1 MAATHSAH
9 TFAAIAYNEV
19 LLNSKRVAP
28 YALIF
33 LFTGVAV
40 LGWVRGPA
48 MALGWATNSDF
59 YIARGLKAFSFLFG
73 VPIFNAMIMRD
84 AVIRDF
90 RLGIDPLTFSK
101 PLSRA
106 QYLFGKFFGN
116 FMVLICCLAAFP
128 LTQLALQA
136 FHPAQMVVQ
145 SFKVLP
151 YFTHFFF
158 FVVITQFAFAAFFF
172 MVGAL
177 TRNNKIVY
185 FLAISFYPIFIASML
200 FLVNGRWKTLLD
212 PFLLNSG
219 PGKNGFGNSAD
230 YLNQYVYSYTPDM
243 IWNRVGLLLIAGICL
258 TWLYLRFT
266 TADRLKKTSP
276 AGTAFDLST
285 NDIANPASLN
295 RTTVS
300 VPRAAASGSKLSPT
314 RREKSERIKFRSPF
328 RSPFFAIFRNEVLL
342 NSKRVAPYVVAALC
356 AGNAVLWWGWGPATG
371 RGVATNSEAFIAGVL
386 PVYSFLFLPLYTT
399 LIMTDP
405 AIRDFRTGI
414 DPLIFS
420 KPVSRVQYLLGKFFG
435 NFFVLACCQSA
446 FVVTLFVLQ
455 WVAKPG
461 MIVQQQKFFPYLKHF
476 LVFVAIS
483 HMVLAAFYFTIG
495 TITRNVKIVYGL
507 GVSFYPLYI
516 CYQIYFLKS
525 LPTRWRI
532 ILDPLLM
539 NWRGGGEV
547 HTISADVLN
556 RLVVVYDSDLIIN
569 RVGMILIA
577 AICLGILYVRFSMVE
592 RPGKIEKFS
601 VLNLSTA
608 AEGVYYPDISPATL
622 HDGITTPDDGA
633 RASALVAVPKV
644 FRANKGIRSN
654 INKLIAAIGVEF
666 RLLRAERSLVVVMPL
681 ALFLSLLEV
690 AFYPIHADV
699 SLTAAYASNTATS
712 LLIFLIGMA
721 VFYLGEAMH
730 RDREVRIEPFLWTTP
745 VSNSVLILSKFLSTL
760 LLLLALIASVGVAA
774 VAIQIIRQH
783 TPIDFVAYLKVYG
796 LILLP
801 SAFILTAISA
811 LGNVVLR
818 NKYAFYVVSVGTAS
832 ALFYLFS
839 NGYNHWLYNPV
850 MYRLWTYADL
860 TSAAP
865 TILLYRLGWLA
876 ISIICLALAHLF
888 FGRQSRRKAY
898 LPLPFA
904 LR

>member
-1 MAATHSAH
+1 MARTNSAQ

-28 YALIF
+28 YALIV

-40 LGWVRGPA
+40 MGWVRGPA

-73 VPIFNAMIMRD
+73 VPIFNAMIMGD

-90 RLGIDPLTFSK
+90 RLRMDPLTFSK

-116 FMVLICCLAAFP
+116 FMVLICCMAAFP

-177 TRNNKIVY
+177 TRNNKMVY
-185 FLAISFYPIFIASML
+185 LLAISFYPIFIASMM
-200 FLVNGRWKTLLD
+200 FLVNGRSKTLLD

-219 PGKNGFGNSAD
+219 PSKNGFGNSAD

-243 IWNRVGLLLIAGICL
+243 IWNRAGLLVIAGVCL
-258 TWLYLRFT
+258 SWLYLRFT
-266 TADRLKKTSP
+266 TADRSKKTSP
-276 AGTAFDLST
+276 AGVALALWMTTDDIACGSDSAQETLRAHHETVVSSNKLST
-285 NDIANPASLN
+285 
-295 RTTVS
+295 RT
-300 VPRAAASGSKLSPT
+300 R
-314 RREKSERIKFRSPF
+314 F
-328 RSPFFAIFRNEVLL
+328 RSPFFAIFRNELLL

-371 RGVATNSEAFIAGVL
+371 RGLATNSEAFIAGVL

-399 LIMTDP
+399 LMMADP
-405 AIRDFRTGI
+405 PIRDFREGI
-414 DPLIFS
+414 TPLIFS
-420 KPVSRVQYLLGKFFG
+420 KPITRAEYLLGKFFG

-446 FVVTLFVLQ
+446 FVLTLFVLQ

-461 MIVQQQKFFPYLKHF
+461 MIVQPLKFFPYLKHF

-495 TITRNVKIVYGL
+495 SITRNVKIVYGL
-507 GVSFYPLYI
+507 GISFYPLYI
-516 CYQIYFLKS
+516 CYQIYLLKS
-525 LPTRWRI
+525 LPSRWRVV
-532 ILDPLLM
+532 LDPLLM
-539 NWRGGGEV
+539 NWRKAGEV

-577 AICLGILYVRFSMVE
+577 AICLGVLYVRFSMVE
-592 RPGKIEKFS
+592 RPGKKEKFS
-601 VLNLSTA
+601 VLTLSTA
-608 AEGVYYPDISPATL
+608 AEGVYYPDMSPSTL
-622 HDGITTPDDGA
+622 HDGITTPDYGA

-644 FRANKGIRSN
+644 VKVNTGIRSN

-690 AFYPIHADV
+690 AFYPVHADV

-712 LLIFLIGMA
+712 LLIFLIGIA
-721 VFYLGEAMH
+721 VFYTGEAMH

-745 VSNSVLILSKFLSTL
+745 VSNSVLIMSKFLSTL
-760 LLLLALIASVGVAA
+760 LLLLALIASVGAAA

-783 TPIDFVAYLKVYG
+783 TPIDFVAYSKVYG

-801 SAFILTAISA
+801 SAFILTAVSVTA
-811 LGNVVLR
+811 TVVMR
-818 NKYAFYVVSVGTAS
+818 NKYAFYVVSIGTA
-832 ALFYLFS
+832 ATLFYLYS
-839 NGYNHWLYNPV
+839 NGHNHWLYNPT
-850 MYRLWTYADL
+850 MYRLWTYANL
-860 TSAAP
+860 ATASS
-865 TILLYRLGWLA
+865 TILLYRVYWLA
-876 ISIICLALAHLF
+876 IAVTCLVLAHLF
-888 FGRQSRRKAY
+888 FERRSRRKAN